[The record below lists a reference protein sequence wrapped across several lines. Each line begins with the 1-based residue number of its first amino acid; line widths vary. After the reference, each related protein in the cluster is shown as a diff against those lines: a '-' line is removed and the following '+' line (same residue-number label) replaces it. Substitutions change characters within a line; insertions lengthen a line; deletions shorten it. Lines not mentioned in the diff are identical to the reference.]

1 MDYNKFEDRISS
13 WIEGDLD
20 LKDRKEFEAFL
31 AENPEYQSKVDEV
44 RNIIS
49 RMRESESLKLSEEF
63 DKKLA
68 NKIDSLNVGVTDEK
82 SNDIFGFSRQ
92 NFAYLALSLGAIVF
106 LLFQLPGNAFSK
118 DIITNSN
125 SISEENLESI
135 PVAND
140 SLDTEDKPDNS
151 YDVNGTFVGNDEQ

>member
-49 RMRESESLKLSEEF
+49 RIKDSESLKLSEEF

-68 NKIDSLNVGVTDEK
+68 SKIDSLNVGLKEEK

-92 NFAYLALSLGAIVF
+92 NFTYLALSLSAI
-106 LLFQLPGNAFSK
+106 LFIIIQFPKNSFDK
-118 DIITNSN
+118 DIINNPGQFSDQNPTT
-125 SISEENLESI
+125 I
-135 PVAND
+135 PVDDD
-140 SLDTEDKPDNS
+140 SLDLEYKENNNYQIPRTS
-151 YDVNGTFVGNDEQ
+151 VNDRK

>member
-49 RMRESESLKLSEEF
+49 RMRESDSLKLSEEF

-68 NKIDSLNVGVTDEK
+68 EKIDSLNVGVTDEK

-92 NFAYLALSLGAIVF
+92 NFTYLALSLGAILF
-106 LLFQLPGNAFSK
+106 LIFQFP
-118 DIITNSN
+118 SN
-125 SISEENLESI
+125 SFDENIINNSRLISEENPKTV
-135 PVAND
+135 PVDSD
-140 SLDTEDKPDNS
+140 SLDSEDKENNN
-151 YDVNGTFVGNDEQ
+151 YNINGTFVNDKK